1 MNTFRDA
8 RDNPADGQTHCTCPA
23 GFLISGYYTGID
35 TVGCAPCP
43 ANSNSSARE
52 IYVTNKHSQS
62 SCYCKENFRAV
73 FSDDWMSTC
82 EPCPAGLTNAE
93 GDEVC
98 IKDAYYWDCS
108 YYGKTTYCD
117 AGPPCAE
124 NEYATSSYTCA
135 TCPEHSTNPAGDDPA
150 RGATSCKC
158 KRNYRVSGNACVPC
172 DYYYKRAAG
181 DDVTGAD
188 TACEVAVPCA
198 ENEYVDDAS
207 CKPCPTGSVNPAGDN
222 PAGTDTFCKCTENK
236 LVLNNACVDCSTYAP
251 NGYDVSSNY
260 GAVRAA
266 GDRVPGPN
274 TLCSCRENMHP
285 YINGYNSRLCKSCP
299 SNSISDGGQVGPNVF
314 GSSGATHTS
323 GPYTCKCKENFR
335 VQNDRTIYEEPEFKW
350 EPKCVPCESGLQNS
364 AGDEVGIESIDPSM
378 SYGHWRP
385 TQETICDGLDPPPP
399 PPLPPPPPPLPLPPP
414 SPPLSPSAKPPP
426 PTVGPSGDKSGGNS
440 EGAKEKREKAKKTGE
455 ALVKGIKD
463 KRRQKQAQML
473 IDAAIDGT
481 KVKKMS
487 ARLTA
492 ADEDSA
498 CSDYYSKSK
507 LDSSVGACVATLS
520 SSRRLRSLA
529 SGTYEVSLFFSETEV
544 DDATLT
550 AATSALEAEG
560 VSVEVD
566 EVDPVAELGTIDGV
580 DSSTLETFKTEAGEA
595 AAAIPPSPPPPP
607 LSQDDLVKD
616 KDDDSAAVGTAR
628 VGGAALVFLFVS
640 LAANAARD

>member
-1 MNTFRDA
+1 M
-8 RDNPADGQTHCTCPA
+8 
-23 GFLISGYYTGID
+23 
-35 TVGCAPCP
+35 
-43 ANSNSSARE
+43 
-52 IYVTNKHSQS
+52 
-62 SCYCKENFRAV
+62 
-73 FSDDWMSTC
+73 
-82 EPCPAGLTNAE
+82 
-93 GDEVC
+93 
-98 IKDAYYWDCS
+98 
-108 YYGKTTYCD
+108 
-117 AGPPCAE
+117 
-124 NEYATSSYTCA
+124 
-135 TCPEHSTNPAGDDPA
+135 
-150 RGATSCKC
+150 
-158 KRNYRVSGNACVPC
+158 
-172 DYYYKRAAG
+172 
-181 DDVTGAD
+181 
-188 TACEVAVPCA
+188 
-198 ENEYVDDAS
+198 
-207 CKPCPTGSVNPAGDN
+207 
-222 PAGTDTFCKCTENK
+222 
-236 LVLNNACVDCSTYAP
+236 
-251 NGYDVSSNY
+251 
-260 GAVRAA
+260 
-266 GDRVPGPN
+266 
-274 TLCSCRENMHP
+274 
-285 YINGYNSRLCKSCP
+285 
-299 SNSISDGGQVGPNVF
+299 
-314 GSSGATHTS
+314 
-323 GPYTCKCKENFR
+323 
-335 VQNDRTIYEEPEFKW
+335 
-350 EPKCVPCESGLQNS
+350 PCESGLQNS
-364 AGDEVGIESIDPSM
+364 AGDEVGFLSAYF
-378 SYGHWRP
+378 YGYYTGYDFEVAP
-385 TQETICDGLDPPPP
+385 NTICDGLDP
-399 PPLPPPPPPLPLPPP
+399 LPSPP
-414 SPPLSPSAKPPP
+414 SPPPSAKPPP

>member
-1 MNTFRDA
+1 MR
-8 RDNPADGQTHCTCPA
+8 
-23 GFLISGYYTGID
+23 
-35 TVGCAPCP
+35 
-43 ANSNSSARE
+43 
-52 IYVTNKHSQS
+52 
-62 SCYCKENFRAV
+62 
-73 FSDDWMSTC
+73 W
-82 EPCPAGLTNAE
+82 
-93 GDEVC
+93 
-98 IKDAYYWDCS
+98 
-108 YYGKTTYCD
+108 
-117 AGPPCAE
+117 
-124 NEYATSSYTCA
+124 
-135 TCPEHSTNPAGDDPA
+135 
-150 RGATSCKC
+150 
-158 KRNYRVSGNACVPC
+158 
-172 DYYYKRAAG
+172 
-181 DDVTGAD
+181 
-188 TACEVAVPCA
+188 
-198 ENEYVDDAS
+198 
-207 CKPCPTGSVNPAGDN
+207 
-222 PAGTDTFCKCTENK
+222 
-236 LVLNNACVDCSTYAP
+236 
-251 NGYDVSSNY
+251 
-260 GAVRAA
+260 
-266 GDRVPGPN
+266 
-274 TLCSCRENMHP
+274 
-285 YINGYNSRLCKSCP
+285 
-299 SNSISDGGQVGPNVF
+299 F
-314 GSSGATHTS
+314 GSAT
-323 GPYTCKCKENFR
+323 
-335 VQNDRTIYEEPEFKW
+335 
-350 EPKCVPCESGLQNS
+350 VPSFAAAVCE
-364 AGDEVGIESIDPSM
+364 A
-378 SYGHWRP
+378 
-385 TQETICDGLDPPPP
+385 
-399 PPLPPPPPPLPLPPP
+399 
-414 SPPLSPSAKPPP
+414 PP

>member
-1 MNTFRDA
+1 MRT
-8 RDNPADGQTHCTCPA
+8 
-23 GFLISGYYTGID
+23 TGI
-35 TVGCAPCP
+35 V
-43 ANSNSSARE
+43 
-52 IYVTNKHSQS
+52 VT
-62 SCYCKENFRAV
+62 
-73 FSDDWMSTC
+73 
-82 EPCPAGLTNAE
+82 
-93 GDEVC
+93 
-98 IKDAYYWDCS
+98 
-108 YYGKTTYCD
+108 YGKTTYCD

-181 DDVTGAD
+181 DDVMGAD
-188 TACEVAVPCA
+188 TECEVAVPCA

-299 SNSISDGGQVGPNVF
+299 SNSMSDGGQVGPNVF

-414 SPPLSPSAKPPP
+414 SPPLSPGAPEPPKPSDPP
-426 PTVGPSGDKSGGNS
+426 
-440 EGAKEKREKAKKTGE
+440 
-455 ALVKGIKD
+455 
-463 KRRQKQAQML
+463 
-473 IDAAIDGT
+473 
-481 KVKKMS
+481 
-487 ARLTA
+487 
-492 ADEDSA
+492 
-498 CSDYYSKSK
+498 
-507 LDSSVGACVATLS
+507 
-520 SSRRLRSLA
+520 
-529 SGTYEVSLFFSETEV
+529 
-544 DDATLT
+544 
-550 AATSALEAEG
+550 
-560 VSVEVD
+560 
-566 EVDPVAELGTIDGV
+566 
-580 DSSTLETFKTEAGEA
+580 A
-595 AAAIPPSPPPPP
+595 AAA
-607 LSQDDLVKD
+607 
-616 KDDDSAAVGTAR
+616 
-628 VGGAALVFLFVS
+628 
-640 LAANAARD
+640 AANNQSDRYFYPIYVFCFVNWSFYC